1 MNTAFT
7 SSEDPSQTQA
17 TRATPGSRSG
27 GRLLR
32 RTFIIALVLVSGGL
46 LTSGAV
52 ELFFRYR
59 ESVASIWVLQQ
70 EMAQGAAF
78 KIQQFVQDI
87 EKTMRASTQTS
98 DIVTAGLTTAYRF
111 QLIKLLKVTPAITT
125 ATVLD
130 ANGRELLKESR
141 VEITQPQ
148 ELGDYSSDE
157 AFVQVRGGAPFFSPV
172 YFVRQSE
179 PYMRTAVPIEP
190 FAGEVIGVL
199 ITEVNLK
206 YIWEVISQIKVG
218 QTGYAYVVSREGDLI
233 AHPDISLVLQ
243 KRNLRN
249 LGQVQAAL
257 AGAPGPFVAQ
267 PNLAGQQ
274 VFPAYAVIPNLG
286 WAVLVERPT
295 DEAYAPLYA
304 SILRTS
310 VLLLVG
316 LGMAALASF
325 LIGRRVIRPVEVL
338 RQGAAQIGAGTLGHR
353 IAIHTG
359 DELEALAT
367 EFNSMAARL
376 QESYTG
382 LEQKVEERTRELARS
397 VEELQALG
405 EVGQAVNS
413 TLDLQTVLTTI
424 VARAVQISD
433 ANGGVIYEYD
443 EAARVFDLRA
453 SHSTEPEILHT
464 LQGAPI
470 PLGEGAIG
478 RAAATQAPVQVSDM
492 RDEQAFVLARVRPIL
507 VRLGYRSLL
516 AVPLLLEQRIMG
528 GLVVWRQ
535 ESGNFAPRIVN
546 LLQTFATQSTLAI
559 QNARLFREIE
569 ERGREIAIAS
579 RHKSQF
585 LANMSHELRTPLNG
599 IQGYTELI
607 MDGIYGEAPEKIKE
621 VMERIQQSGNRL
633 LGLINAVLDLSKI
646 EAGRLTLSL
655 ADYAMQGV
663 VHNVFTAV
671 EPLAAEK
678 KLALSVNI
686 QPDLPVGKGDEQRI
700 TQVLT
705 NLVGNAIKFTEV
717 GTVAVQVAA
726 TNGAFMVAV
735 SDTGI
740 GIAEADQQK
749 VFEEFQQADSSNTR
763 QKGGSGLGL
772 AIAKKIIEM
781 HNGRIWVESHLGQ
794 GSTFR
799 FTLPVRV
806 EQQKEVT

>member
-1 MNTAFT
+1 MNNLFL
-7 SSEDPSQTQA
+7 SEDSARTQA
-17 TRATPGSRSG
+17 NRATPGSKGG

-32 RTFIIALVLVSGGL
+32 QTFIIALVLVSGGL

-59 ESVASIWVLQQ
+59 ESVEGIWALQR

-87 EKTMRASTQTS
+87 EKTLRASTQTP
-98 DIVTAGLTTAYRF
+98 DIVAAGLTEAYRF
-111 QLIKLLKVTPAITT
+111 QLSKLLKVTPAITT

-130 ANGRELLKESR
+130 ANGRAQIQESR
-141 VEITQPQ
+141 VEMIRPQ
-148 ELGDYSSDE
+148 ELGDHSSDE
-157 AFVQVRGGAPFFSPV
+157 AFVQARGGTSFFSPV

-179 PYMRTAVPIEP
+179 PYMHIAVPIEP

-199 ITEVNLK
+199 IAEVNLK

-257 AGAPGPFVAQ
+257 ADAPGPFAAQ
-267 PNLAGQQ
+267 PNLAGQK
-274 VFPAYAVIPNLG
+274 VFPAYAAIPELG

-295 DEAYAPLYA
+295 AEAYAPLYA

-310 VLLLVG
+310 VFLLVG

-359 DELEALAT
+359 DELEVLAT
-367 EFNSMAARL
+367 EFNRMAAQL
-376 QESYTG
+376 QESYAG
-382 LEQKVEERTRELARS
+382 LEQKVEERTRELES
-397 VEELQALG
+397 
-405 EVGQAVNS
+405 
-413 TLDLQTVLTTI
+413 
-424 VARAVQISD
+424 
-433 ANGGVIYEYD
+433 ANK
-443 EAARVFDLRA
+443 
-453 SHSTEPEILHT
+453 
-464 LQGAPI
+464 
-470 PLGEGAIG
+470 
-478 RAAATQAPVQVSDM
+478 
-492 RDEQAFVLARVRPIL
+492 
-507 VRLGYRSLL
+507 
-516 AVPLLLEQRIMG
+516 
-528 GLVVWRQ
+528 
-535 ESGNFAPRIVN
+535 
-546 LLQTFATQSTLAI
+546 
-559 QNARLFREIE
+559 
-569 ERGREIAIAS
+569 
-579 RHKSQF
+579 HKSQF

-607 MDGIYGEAPEKIKE
+607 MDGIYGEVPEKIKE
-621 VMERIQQSGNRL
+621 VMGRIQQSGNRL

-646 EAGRLTLSL
+646 EAGRITLSL
-655 ADYAMQGV
+655 VDYSMQGV
-663 VHNVFTAV
+663 VQTVFMAV

-678 KLALSVNI
+678 HLALRVTVP
-686 QPDLPVGKGDEQRI
+686 PDLPVGKGDEQRI

-717 GTVAVQVAA
+717 GEVGVQVTS

-735 SDTGI
+735 SDTGA

-763 QKGGSGLGL
+763 KKGGTGLGL
-772 AIAKKIIEM
+772 TIAKKIIEM
-781 HNGRIWVESHLGQ
+781 HGGRIWVESSLGA
-794 GSTFR
+794 GSTFQ

-806 EQQKEVT
+806 ERQREAT

>member
-1 MNTAFT
+1 MDNAFL
-7 SSEDPSQTQA
+7 SEDSDRIQGGHA
-17 TRATPGSRSG
+17 VLRNRRG

-59 ESVASIWVLQQ
+59 ESVVGIWALQR

-78 KIQQFVQDI
+78 KIQQFVHDI
-87 EKTMRASTQTS
+87 EKTLRASTQTP
-98 DIVTAGLTTAYRF
+98 DIVAAGLTDAYRF

-130 ANGRELLKESR
+130 ANGHELLKESR
-141 VEITQPQ
+141 VEMAQPQ
-148 ELGDYSSDE
+148 ELVDYSSDE
-157 AFVQVRGGAPFFSPV
+157 AFVQARGGTAFFSPV

-179 PYMRTAVPIEP
+179 PYMRIAVPIEP

-199 ITEVNLK
+199 IAEVNLK

-243 KRNLRN
+243 KQNLRN

-257 AGAPGPFVAQ
+257 AGAPGPFAAQ

-274 VFPAYAVIPNLG
+274 VFPAYAAIPDLG

-316 LGMAALASF
+316 LGMAILASL
-325 LIGRRVIRPVEVL
+325 LISRRVVRPVEVL
-338 RQGAAQIGAGTLGHR
+338 RQGAAQIGAGALDHR
-353 IAIHTG
+353 IDVRTG

-367 EFNSMAARL
+367 EFNQMAAQL

-382 LEQKVEERTRELARS
+382 LEQKVEERTREL
-397 VEELQALG
+397 
-405 EVGQAVNS
+405 EV
-413 TLDLQTVLTTI
+413 
-424 VARAVQISD
+424 
-433 ANGGVIYEYD
+433 ANK
-443 EAARVFDLRA
+443 
-453 SHSTEPEILHT
+453 
-464 LQGAPI
+464 
-470 PLGEGAIG
+470 
-478 RAAATQAPVQVSDM
+478 
-492 RDEQAFVLARVRPIL
+492 
-507 VRLGYRSLL
+507 
-516 AVPLLLEQRIMG
+516 
-528 GLVVWRQ
+528 
-535 ESGNFAPRIVN
+535 
-546 LLQTFATQSTLAI
+546 
-559 QNARLFREIE
+559 
-569 ERGREIAIAS
+569 
-579 RHKSQF
+579 HKSQF

-607 MDGIYGEAPEKIKE
+607 MDGIYGEVPEKIQEIMK
-621 VMERIQQSGNRL
+621 RIQQSGNRL

-646 EAGRLTLSL
+646 EAGRITLSL
-655 ADYAMQGV
+655 ADYSMQGV
-663 VHNVFTAV
+663 VQNVFTAV

-678 KLALSVNI
+678 KLALNVNI
-686 QPDLPVGKGDEQRI
+686 APDLPVGKGDEQRI

-717 GTVAVQVAA
+717 GEVGVQVTSA
-726 TNGAFMVAV
+726 NGTFMVAV
-735 SDTGI
+735 SDTGT

-749 VFEEFQQADSSNTR
+749 VFEEFQQTDSSSTR
-763 QKGGSGLGL
+763 KKGGTGLGL
-772 AIAKKIIEM
+772 TIAKKIIEM
-781 HNGRIWVESHLGQ
+781 HGGRIWVESSLGT
-794 GSTFR
+794 GSTFQ

-806 EQQKEVT
+806 EQQREVT

>member
-1 MNTAFT
+1 MNNVFL
-7 SSEDPSQTQA
+7 SEDFARTQGGHA
-17 TRATPGSRSG
+17 APGNRSG

-59 ESVASIWVLQQ
+59 ESVEGIGALQR

-87 EKTMRASTQTS
+87 EKTMRASTQTP
-98 DIVTAGLTTAYRF
+98 DIVTAGLTQAYRF

-125 ATVLD
+125 ATILD
-130 ANGRELLKESR
+130 TNGRELLKESR
-141 VEITQPQ
+141 VELTRP
-148 ELGDYSSDE
+148 EEPRDYSSDE
-157 AFVQVRGGAPFFSPV
+157 AFVQARGGASFFSPV

-179 PYMRTAVPIEP
+179 PYMRIGVPIEP

-199 ITEVNLK
+199 IAEVNLK

-243 KRNLRN
+243 KQNLRN

-257 AGAPGPFVAQ
+257 AGASGPLAAQ

-295 DEAYAPLYA
+295 AEAYAPLYA

-316 LGMAALASF
+316 LGMAILASL
-325 LIGRRVIRPVEVL
+325 LISRRVVHPVEVL
-338 RQGAAQIGAGTLGHR
+338 RQGAARIGAGALDHR
-353 IAIHTG
+353 IDVRTG

-367 EFNSMAARL
+367 EFNRMTAQL
-376 QESYTG
+376 QESYAG
-382 LEQKVEERTRELARS
+382 LEQKVEERTREL
-397 VEELQALG
+397 
-405 EVGQAVNS
+405 
-413 TLDLQTVLTTI
+413 
-424 VARAVQISD
+424 
-433 ANGGVIYEYD
+433 
-443 EAARVFDLRA
+443 
-453 SHSTEPEILHT
+453 
-464 LQGAPI
+464 
-470 PLGEGAIG
+470 
-478 RAAATQAPVQVSDM
+478 
-492 RDEQAFVLARVRPIL
+492 
-507 VRLGYRSLL
+507 
-516 AVPLLLEQRIMG
+516 
-528 GLVVWRQ
+528 
-535 ESGNFAPRIVN
+535 
-546 LLQTFATQSTLAI
+546 
-559 QNARLFREIE
+559 
-569 ERGREIAIAS
+569 EIANK
-579 RHKSQF
+579 HKSQF

-655 ADYAMQGV
+655 ADYSMQGV
-663 VHNVFTAV
+663 VQTVYTAV

-678 KLALSVNI
+678 QLALNVNI

-717 GTVAVQVAA
+717 GEVGVEVAS

-749 VFEEFQQADSSNTR
+749 VFEEFQQADSSSTR

-781 HNGRIWVESHLGQ
+781 HNGRIWVESHPGQ

>member
-1 MNTAFT
+1 MAWIRTDSVREPTEGTQGSAMDTAFI
-7 SSEDPSQTQA
+7 SEDSARTQTS
-17 TRATPGSRSG
+17 RAVPGSRRG

-59 ESVASIWVLQQ
+59 ESVASIWVLQR

-87 EKTMRASTQTS
+87 EKTMRASTQTP
-98 DIVTAGLTTAYRF
+98 DIVAAGLTEAYRF
-111 QLIKLLKVTPAITT
+111 QLSKLLKVTPAITT
-125 ATVLD
+125 VTVLD
-130 ANGRELLKESR
+130 ASGREQIRESR
-141 VEITQPQ
+141 VETIRPE
-148 ELGDYSSDE
+148 ELGDRSSDE
-157 AFVQVRGGAPFFSPV
+157 AFVQARRGTPFFSPV

-179 PYMRTAVPIEP
+179 PYMRIAVPIEP

-199 ITEVNLK
+199 IAEVNLK

-257 AGAPGPFVAQ
+257 AGMPGPFAAQ
-267 PNLAGQQ
+267 PNLAGQT
-274 VFPAYAVIPNLG
+274 VFPAYAAIPDLG

-295 DEAYAPLYA
+295 KEAYAPLYA

-310 VLLLVG
+310 VLLLLG
-316 LGMAALASF
+316 LGMATLASL
-325 LIGRRVIRPVEVL
+325 LIGRRVVRPVEVL
-338 RQGAAQIGAGTLGHR
+338 RQGAAQIGAGVLDHR
-353 IAIHTG
+353 IEVRTG

-367 EFNSMAARL
+367 EFNRMTAQL
-376 QESYTG
+376 QESYAG
-382 LEQKVEERTRELARS
+382 LEQKVEERTREL
-397 VEELQALG
+397 
-405 EVGQAVNS
+405 
-413 TLDLQTVLTTI
+413 
-424 VARAVQISD
+424 
-433 ANGGVIYEYD
+433 
-443 EAARVFDLRA
+443 
-453 SHSTEPEILHT
+453 
-464 LQGAPI
+464 
-470 PLGEGAIG
+470 
-478 RAAATQAPVQVSDM
+478 
-492 RDEQAFVLARVRPIL
+492 
-507 VRLGYRSLL
+507 
-516 AVPLLLEQRIMG
+516 
-528 GLVVWRQ
+528 
-535 ESGNFAPRIVN
+535 
-546 LLQTFATQSTLAI
+546 
-559 QNARLFREIE
+559 
-569 ERGREIAIAS
+569 EIANK
-579 RHKSQF
+579 HKSQF

-607 MDGIYGEAPEKIKE
+607 MDGIYGEVPEKIKE

-646 EAGRLTLSL
+646 EAGRITLSL
-655 ADYAMQGV
+655 VDYSMQGV
-663 VHNVFTAV
+663 VQTVFTAV
-671 EPLAAEK
+671 EPLAVEK
-678 KLALSVNI
+678 HLALKVTVP
-686 QPDLPVGKGDEQRI
+686 PDLPVGKGDEQRI

-717 GTVAVQVAA
+717 GEVGVQVTSA
-726 TNGAFMVAV
+726 NGTFMVAV
-735 SDTGI
+735 SDTGT

-749 VFEEFQQADSSNTR
+749 VFEEFQQADSSSTR
-763 QKGGSGLGL
+763 KKGGTGLGL
-772 AIAKKIIEM
+772 TIAKKIIEM
-781 HNGRIWVESHLGQ
+781 HGGRIWVESNLGQ

>member
-1 MNTAFT
+1 
-7 SSEDPSQTQA
+7 
-17 TRATPGSRSG
+17 
-27 GRLLR
+27 
-32 RTFIIALVLVSGGL
+32 
-46 LTSGAV
+46 
-52 ELFFRYR
+52 
-59 ESVASIWVLQQ
+59 
-70 EMAQGAAF
+70 
-78 KIQQFVQDI
+78 
-87 EKTMRASTQTS
+87 
-98 DIVTAGLTTAYRF
+98 VTAGLTQAYRF

-125 ATVLD
+125 ATILD
-130 ANGRELLKESR
+130 TNGRELLKESR
-141 VEITQPQ
+141 VELTRP
-148 ELGDYSSDE
+148 EEPRDYSSDE
-157 AFVQVRGGAPFFSPV
+157 AFVQARDGAPFFSPV

-179 PYMRTAVPIEP
+179 PYMNIGVPIEP

-199 ITEVNLK
+199 IAEVNLK

-243 KRNLRN
+243 KQNLKN

-257 AGAPGPFVAQ
+257 AGMPGPFAAQ
-267 PNLAGQQ
+267 SNLAGQK
-274 VFPAYAVIPNLG
+274 VFPAYAVIPELG

-295 DEAYAPLYA
+295 AEAYAPLYA

-316 LGMAALASF
+316 LGMAILASL
-325 LIGRRVIRPVEVL
+325 LISRRVVRPVEVL
-338 RQGAAQIGAGTLGHR
+338 RQGAARIGTGTLDHR
-353 IAIHTG
+353 IEVRTG

-367 EFNSMAARL
+367 EFNRMAAQL
-376 QESYTG
+376 QESYSG

-405 EVGQAVNS
+405 EVGQTVNS
-413 TLDLQTVLTTI
+413 TLELQTVLTTI
-424 VARAVQISD
+424 VARAVQISG
-433 ANGGVIYEYD
+433 ANGGIIYEYD

-453 SHSTEPEILHT
+453 SHSTEPEIIQT

-470 PLGEGAIG
+470 PLGEGAVG
-478 RAAATQAPVQVSDM
+478 RAVVTQAPVQVPDM
-492 RDEQAFVLARVRPIL
+492 RDEQAFVLARVRPVF

-516 AVPLLLEQRIMG
+516 AVPLLLEQQIMG

-535 ESGNFAPRIVN
+535 ESGNFVPRIVN

-579 RHKSQF
+579 KHKSQF

-607 MDGIYGEAPEKIKE
+607 LDGIYGEAPEKIKE
-621 VMERIQQSGNRL
+621 VMKRIQQSGNRL

-663 VHNVFTAV
+663 VQNVFTAV

-678 KLALSVNI
+678 RLALNVSV

-717 GTVAVQVAA
+717 GMVAVEVAA

-749 VFEEFQQADSSNTR
+749 VFEEFQQADSSSTR

-781 HNGRIWVESHLGQ
+781 HNGRIWVESNFGQ